1 MIFAL
6 LDYQGGIEGML
17 GMVIFQP
24 IFAVILSVFTIVIC
38 FIVGLPIRLNKNLF
52 KWWTNKFYVSI
63 VGIVCGVSL
72 LLLSFFP
79 HFLQTIKTEIE
90 GQETIRKIP
99 NLSLVVT
106 GWFLT
111 AFSTLHLFPP
121 LILRKK
127 LENVLTALRRK
138 NKNRL

>member
-6 LDYQGGIEGML
+6 LDYQGGIEGMV

-24 IFAVILSVFTIVIC
+24 ILAVILSVCTIVIC
-38 FIVGLPIRLNKNLF
+38 LIVGLPIRLNKNLF
-52 KWWTNKFYVSI
+52 NWWTNKFYI
-63 VGIVCGVSL
+63 PIIGIICGISL
-72 LLLSFFP
+72 LILSFFP
-79 HFLQTIKTEIE
+79 YFLQTITMEIE
-90 GQETIRKIP
+90 GQETIKKIP
-99 NLSLVVT
+99 NLSLVLS

-127 LENVLTALRRK
+127 LENILAALRSK
-138 NKNRL
+138 NKNGL